1 MSEKQTERYLGEST
15 PKLGF
20 GFMRLPRTDGG
31 GGGGFGGFGAPP
43 EFDLP
48 QIEKMVDY
56 FLDHGFTYFDTAFV
70 YAGSEEA
77 MKKTLVERHPRDKFT
92 IASKLNLMFANSA
105 DDLQTQ
111 FNTTKERLGVDYLD
125 FYLLHGLGGQTIQ
138 KAEDLKAWDFV
149 KGLKEQGLI
158 RHLGLSFHGTPE
170 ELEGVFQKHPEA
182 EFVQLQINYL
192 DWESPQVQSRRIYEV
207 ARKYNVPVTVMEPVK
222 GGQLASEESVFGAEL
237 KKAAPEVSV
246 ASWAL
251 RYVASLDGLITILSG
266 MSTYEQVVD
275 NVKTFEGIKK
285 LTDSDRALL
294 DRAIEAINSVP
305 SVPCTRCNYCA
316 PNCPQNINIPAL
328 IGLYND
334 YLVYRSKDGIARSYG
349 FMTGQGGKAKDCV
362 SCKTCEEHCPQHI
375 EIADTLA
382 KLSPLVD

>member
-1 MSEKQTERYLGEST
+1 MSDTYLGEST

-20 GFMRLPRTDGG
+20 GFMRLPRLDG
-31 GGGGFGGFGAPP
+31 GGGGFGDFGATPQ
-43 EFDLP
+43 FDLP

-77 MKKTLVERHPRDKFT
+77 MRKTLVERHPRDKFT
-92 IASKLNLMFANSA
+92 IASKLNLMFVNAP
-105 DDLQTQ
+105 DDMLAQ
-111 FNTTKERLGVDYLD
+111 FNTTRERLGADYLD
-125 FYLLHGLGGQTIQ
+125 FYLLHALGGPSIQ
-138 KAEDLKAWDFV
+138 KAEDMKAWDFV

-158 RHLGLSFHGTPE
+158 RHLGFSFHGTPE
-170 ELEGVFQKHPEA
+170 ELDGIFRKHPEA

-192 DWESPQVQSRRIYEV
+192 DWESPQTQSRRVYEI
-207 ARKYNVPVTVMEPVK
+207 ARRYNVPITVMEPIK

-237 KKAAPEVSV
+237 KKAAPDVSV

-266 MSTYEQVVD
+266 MSAFEQLAD
-275 NVKTFEGIKK
+275 NVKTFEGIEK
-285 LTDSDRALL
+285 LTDADRALL
-294 DRAIEAINSVP
+294 DRAIETINSVP

-316 PNCPQNINIPAL
+316 PNCPQKINIPAL
-328 IGLYND
+328 IGLYNE
-334 YLVYRSKDGIARSYG
+334 YLVYRSADGIKRTYG
-349 FMTGQGGKAKDCV
+349 FMTGQGGKAGDCV
-362 SCKTCEEHCPQHI
+362 ACKTCEEHCPQRI
-375 EIADTLA
+375 DIADTLL